1 MNDNLY
7 FSNNNQIN
15 KYIFSLEKNYNNNV
29 LTAFSLKNNSTTYN
43 SYISNDFQ
51 LTNNNEIKQNNEFSD
66 VFGQKNNEI
75 AIKKHNKFP
84 RKKDYSKFLN
94 LPQSNCSTFC
104 DSNNKFYSKN
114 NFVNT
119 NLNSNL
125 KENNIYNKL
134 KINEL
139 IEITQNRKKRI
150 EEKNKLDQ
158 LKKLKISLEE
168 EKLLKL
174 ISKED
179 NKINMNKACEEG
191 VQTSLT
197 LKKKH
202 NKNENQNY
210 ELQNND
216 INIIDKNTIEND
228 IVNIGNNTERNID
241 NNSKNDNDIND
252 NLSFDIEVNEDNNL
266 KPNQKEICEDSFED
280 KNKENSSNSNSNKEN
295 EISRVEEYDIDKEY
309 LKNET
314 KSDIQEY
321 INENEKSNKNEKINF
336 KLNKSKSVLS
346 MGLNRYE
353 NIDIINSENFEPNI
367 YQNENKIIIDNI
379 SNNNKNYKS
388 NINNNIT
395 SKDNINNKSEANRT
409 KKKRQM
415 NNYSYYFKLKEKM
428 QK

>member
-29 LTAFSLKNNSTTYN
+29 LTAFSLRNTSTTYN
-43 SYISNDFQ
+43 SFISNDFQ
-51 LTNNNEIKQNNEFSD
+51 LSNNNEIKQNNEFSEL
-66 VFGQKNNEI
+66 FGQKNNEI

-125 KENNIYNKL
+125 KENKIYNKL

-139 IEITQNRKKRI
+139 IEITQNRKKMI
-150 EEKNKLDQ
+150 EEKNKLEQ

-202 NKNENQNY
+202 NKNANQNY

-266 KPNQKEICEDSFED
+266 KPNQKEICDDSFED

-395 SKDNINNKSEANRT
+395 SKDNINNKSDTNRT